1 MFWTTKWTQSAC
13 YGAKSI
19 IGIALWWIACHLIE
33 LHDIGLEKST
43 LCCIFG
49 IVIVIVGLSWG
60 ELGGESYPLHVLY
73 CYCIFCYCIVFAF
86 YVIIM
91 LLHILLWYCYCIY
104 VIILLLHFIL
114 LYFMLLY
121 CYWIACYRIGS
132 ECCGVLVAVC
142 GAAGGEF
149 PQEVSPLFAHP
160 LFPPKPSHLIVRS
173 SKDTFYPPKT
183 SFWALP
189 KVGWYIHTSDTFR
202 FNRPRKSKSCPNVF
216 KILDAPKAGRFTHAA
231 LFSLVSSYW
240 V

>member
-1 MFWTTKWTQSAC
+1 MVFSNFRLKYVLDHKVLVMRQNQSL
-13 YGAKSI
+13 
-19 IGIALWWIACHLIE
+19 ALHCDE
-33 LHDIGLEKST
+33 LHDIELEKST
-43 LCCIFG
+43 LCCIFV

-173 SKDTFYPPKT
+173 SQDTFSPPKKLLSGFYHRLDGT
-183 SFWALP
+183 
-189 KVGWYIHTSDTFR
+189 YTFLTPSLSIVQR
-202 FNRPRKSKSCPNVF
+202 SKSCHTEF
-216 KILDAPKAGRFTHAA
+216 KILDAPKAWRFAHAA
-231 LFSLVSSYW
+231 LFSLVSSY
-240 V
+240 

>member
-19 IGIALWWIACHLIE
+19 IGIAFWWIACHLIE
-33 LHDIGLEKST
+33 LHDIELEKST
-43 LCCIFG
+43 LCCIFV

-132 ECCGVLVAVC
+132 ECCGVLVAVWRVPARSFATFC
-142 GAAGGEF
+142 
-149 PQEVSPLFAHP
+149 PLFCSSP
-160 LFPPKPSHLIVRS
+160 TPP
-173 SKDTFYPPKT
+173 T
-183 SFWALP
+183 S
-189 KVGWYIHTSDTFR
+189 
-202 FNRPRKSKSCPNVF
+202 
-216 KILDAPKAGRFTHAA
+216 
-231 LFSLVSSYW
+231 
-240 V
+240 